1 MGLYPAKLEENTECL
16 LCGQCLKACDRN
28 NPGLGVRP
36 NPGWFRRPWFKDIL
50 QLKPLTNAQAAF
62 CLIVSGFVVYELFTE
77 WPATKSILLWLPTSI
92 ERVSGAGGIWR
103 HGLITSLTLFF
114 GLPTLFW
121 LLPLAAFL
129 LAGGQL
135 RARDYTLRFGIAFIP
150 IMAAAHAI
158 KALLKMTSRIPYWRH
173 AASDPIG
180 TETARSLLANATQ
193 LSSLPAWCE
202 PAITVLSLALMAAGV
217 TASLAVV
224 QKLIAEHLL
233 AADAVLVG
241 HTHFD
246 HALDVPS
253 LSRRTGCPV
262 YGSRS
267 LCRLMAVSGLADRTV
282 EVECGVVYPLGP
294 FEVTFV
300 ESIHSKIILGL
311 KVPYEGEFTCSQPDR
326 LSGRE
331 YRCGSVYGIHIAVAG
346 ATFYHM
352 GSANLLE
359 ERIRH
364 RDIDTLLV
372 GISGRGFTPD
382 FTARALRAV
391 SPRVVVPHHYDA
403 FFRPLSQEMKLA
415 FNVNFVGFA
424 EEVRAVSG
432 DIAIRT
438 LDMLQT
444 VERGGSEGEGG

>member
-1 MGLYPAKLEENTECL
+1 MFSRNTFCAHVCPVGPLLGLYARLAPVGWGVKDKSVCEKCRDKSCISNETAYAFQGRSCGVGLYPAKLEENTECL

-224 QKLIAEHLL
+224 QKLIAEHL
-233 AADAVLVG
+233 
-241 HTHFD
+241 
-246 HALDVPS
+246 PY
-253 LSRRTGCPV
+253 SRWR
-262 YGSRS
+262 
-267 LCRLMAVSGLADRTV
+267 
-282 EVECGVVYPLGP
+282 
-294 FEVTFV
+294 
-300 ESIHSKIILGL
+300 
-311 KVPYEGEFTCSQPDR
+311 
-326 LSGRE
+326 
-331 YRCGSVYGIHIAVAG
+331 
-346 ATFYHM
+346 
-352 GSANLLE
+352 N
-359 ERIRH
+359 
-364 RDIDTLLV
+364 TLLHLIPV
-372 GISGRGFTPD
+372 LYGGTFT
-382 FTARALRAV
+382 V
-391 SPRVVVPHHYDA
+391 
-403 FFRPLSQEMKLA
+403 
-415 FNVNFVGFA
+415 
-424 EEVRAVSG
+424 
-432 DIAIRT
+432 
-438 LDMLQT
+438 ML
-444 VERGGSEGEGG
+444 VAWRLF

>member
-1 MGLYPAKLEENTECL
+1 MAIPIASTLDYLMRPRAR
-16 LCGQCLKACDRN
+16 KASDARVVAELNWRN
-28 NPGLGVRP
+28 FDVDLPPGLQLQWLGTAGFRLGYAGFELLIDPYVTRSP
-36 NPGWFRRPWFKDIL
+36 SDEVFGRRPL
-50 QLKPLTNAQAAF
+50 QPDEQ
-62 CLIVSGFVVYELFTE
+62 LIG
-77 WPATKSILLWLPTSI
+77 
-92 ERVSGAGGIWR
+92 
-103 HGLITSLTLFF
+103 
-114 GLPTLFW
+114 
-121 LLPLAAFL
+121 
-129 LAGGQL
+129 
-135 RARDYTLRFGIAFIP
+135 
-150 IMAAAHAI
+150 
-158 KALLKMTSRIPYWRH
+158 
-173 AASDPIG
+173 
-180 TETARSLLANATQ
+180 
-193 LSSLPAWCE
+193 
-202 PAITVLSLALMAAGV
+202 
-217 TASLAVV
+217 
-224 QKLIAEHLL
+224 EHLP

-246 HALDVPS
+246 HALDVPL

-267 LCRLMAVSGLADRTV
+267 LCRLMAVCGLADRTV

-403 FFRPLSQEMKLA
+403 FFRPLSQEMELA

-432 DIAIRT
+432 DIAVRT